1 MATSEEMILVRA
13 YPRLHLGLV
22 DLGNATPRRY
32 GGAGLLLNCLPV
44 EVSVERGPESLIGLE
59 LLDRR
64 GQSDIMAAIERMR
77 KTLPIKPARVT
88 IRRMPPQHVGLG
100 TKTALTLALL
110 RAREVHSDLQL
121 KTSQLQRVSGRGGV
135 SGVGIHGFFKGGFI
149 VDAGHIANP
158 ESGFVPSSY
167 REDFQIPPLAV
178 RTSIPKGWRFAL
190 FLPPGHRY
198 SGAQELSFFRSNTP
212 LTKSEVKETIALVY
226 HGIIPAVVQGD
237 IGALKLALR
246 ATHRYG
252 FKRRE
257 LQGQTDS
264 VRRLFR
270 DLDRVP
276 ECAIGMSSMGP
287 VVYAV
292 MRGHSAELLAEIESR
307 ARRYDARLL
316 AVCAGRNRGHEVV
329 R

>member
-22 DLGNATPRRY
+22 DLGNATPRKY
-32 GGAGLLLNCLPV
+32 GGAGFVLNCLPV

-64 GQSDIMAAIERMR
+64 GQADIMSVIERMR
-77 KTLPIKPARVT
+77 KTLSIKPARVT

-110 RAREVHSDLQL
+110 RAREVHSGLRL
-121 KTSQLQRVSGRGGV
+121 KTAQLQRASGRGGV

-149 VDAGHIANP
+149 VDAGHISTA
-158 ESGFVPSSY
+158 ESSFVPSSY
-167 REDFQIPPLAV
+167 RENFQIPPLTV
-178 RTSIPKGWRFAL
+178 RVSIPKNWRFAL
-190 FLPPGHRY
+190 FLPPGHHY
-198 SGAQELSFFRSNTP
+198 SGARELSFFRSNTP
-212 LTKSEVKETIALVY
+212 LTKSEVKETMALLH
-226 HGIIPAVVQGD
+226 HGIVPAVIQGD

-270 DLDRVP
+270 DLDRIP
-276 ECAIGMSSMGP
+276 GCAIGMSSMGP
-287 VVYAV
+287 VVYAI
-292 MRGHSAELLAEIESR
+292 MSGQSAEVLAEIESR
-307 ARRYDARLL
+307 ACRYDARLL